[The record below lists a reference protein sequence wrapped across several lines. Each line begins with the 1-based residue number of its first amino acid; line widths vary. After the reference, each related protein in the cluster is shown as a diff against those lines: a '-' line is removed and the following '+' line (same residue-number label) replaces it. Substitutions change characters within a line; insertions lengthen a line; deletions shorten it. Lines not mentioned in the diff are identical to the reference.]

1 MILNLIVIGAVL
13 LIAYLWASRGFYSA
27 FLHLL
32 CTIVAGAIAFALWE
46 PIAYGLFLG
55 VRDDIAWSVSLVLP
69 FVVSLAILRLIV
81 DKLLKNNIGLD
92 DATNLV
98 GGALCGAAS
107 GIIAIGIFV
116 IAVGFLRVPP
126 DFLGHR
132 AATFAETSKGP
143 GVLVR
148 GGSLWLPADKVV
160 ETFYGMTSQG
170 SLATAT
176 PLALRAPDLD
186 IQGSL
191 QRYNYQGVGRTSLKP
206 EDFTVLG
213 QYEVEGANLDALL
226 TDTFTMGT
234 DGSPVTQKV
243 VDIEGEAFPPN
254 SKIVGTVLRFA
265 ATAKE
270 KQGQVVIGP
279 GQIRLLATNNSTG
292 EVKTILP
299 AAFVNQGDPLALDYK
314 RWRYD
319 SDGVFAASVGGAAE
333 STMAF
338 EFVVPPEHTARE
350 IQVRNVR
357 VDLAS
362 IPQDQRPSGN
372 DSLVYT
378 SAQARDNALRDFSL
392 LAAVGMNVQGAE
404 ITKDEDTT
412 EVLIEEGRNS
422 VVRVSER
429 LPFNGQ
435 FNRSKRGQLDVT
447 QENKIIGGEEKFSKA
462 DYSEVGLQENLRV
475 FEFGRTNDTRIVQVD
490 AGVQSRLSLLG
501 RAFQKAES
509 VVPPVLV
516 DSLGRQYQPIGYVF
530 QSGDDVTVRFTPGDP
545 IRGLA
550 QIPSLSTS
558 RTDQQLILLFRV
570 NSGAELVN
578 FAIGGRAASTF
589 SPTVTVGR

>member
-13 LIAYLWASRGFYSA
+13 LIAYIWASRGFFSA

-69 FVVSLAILRLIV
+69 FVVSLAVLRLIV
-81 DKLLKNNIGLD
+81 DKLLKKNIGLD

-98 GGALCGAAS
+98 GGALCGGAS
-107 GIIAIGIFV
+107 GIIAIGVFV

-148 GGSLWLPADKVV
+148 GASLWLPADKVV

-191 QRYNYQGVGRTSLKP
+191 QRYNFQGVGRTSLKP
-206 EDFTVLG
+206 ADFAVVG
-213 QYEVEGANLDALL
+213 QYEVEGSNLDALL
-226 TDTFTMGT
+226 TDSFTT
-234 DGSPVTQKV
+234 DPNGQPVTQKI
-243 VDIEGEAFPPN
+243 VDIEGDPFPSG
-254 SKIVGTVLRFA
+254 SKLVGAVLRFN

-279 GQIRLLATNNSTG
+279 GQIRLLATNNATG
-292 EVKTILP
+292 EVKSILP
-299 AAFVNQGDPLALDYK
+299 AAFINQGDPLALDYK

-338 EFVVPPEHTARE
+338 EFVVPPEYTANE

-357 VDLAS
+357 VDLS
-362 IPQDQRPSGN
+362 DIPANQRPGGN
-372 DSLVYT
+372 DALVFA

-392 LAAVGMNVQGAE
+392 LTAVGMDVQGAE
-404 ITKDEDTT
+404 IATDEDTT
-412 EVLIEEGRNS
+412 EVLIEDGRDS

-435 FNRSKRGQLDVT
+435 FNRSKRGGLDVT
-447 QENKIIGGEEKFSKA
+447 QDNKIIGGEEKFQKSE
-462 DYSEVGLQENLRV
+462 YSEIGLQENLRV
-475 FEFGRTNDTRIVQVD
+475 FELGRTGDTRIVQVD
-490 AGVQSRLSLLG
+490 AGIQSRLSLLG

-530 QSGDDVTVRFTPGDP
+530 ESGNDVTVRFTPGDP
-545 IRGLA
+545 IRALS
-550 QIPSLSTS
+550 QIPNLSTS
-558 RTDQQLILLFRV
+558 RTDQRLILLFRV
-570 NSGAELVN
+570 NAGAELTT